1 MLSGLLE
8 LAEASAIISRAAG
21 NMVDL
26 LEMGPSRSP
35 FISFILKDAEEKIR
49 LLTLCDSSDMGGHT
63 IEDLSVEAETGMRI
77 IAIKRGIR
85 WMYDPEET
93 TKLKG
98 GDVLIVRGTED
109 GFERLRRF
117 ASGEEEW
124 PMYPEED

>member
-1 MLSGLLE
+1 
-8 LAEASAIISRAAG
+8 
-21 NMVDL
+21 
-26 LEMGPSRSP
+26 
-35 FISFILKDAEEKIR
+35 
-49 LLTLCDSSDMGGHT
+49 
-63 IEDLSVEAETGMRI
+63 
-77 IAIKRGIR
+77 
-85 WMYDPEET
+85 MYDPEET